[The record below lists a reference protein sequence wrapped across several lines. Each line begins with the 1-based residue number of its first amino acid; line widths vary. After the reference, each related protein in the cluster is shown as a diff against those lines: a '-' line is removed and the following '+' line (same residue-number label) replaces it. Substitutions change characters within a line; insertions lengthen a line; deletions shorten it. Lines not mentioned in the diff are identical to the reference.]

1 MDDLVLLEEIL
12 SALKSLFEQL
22 QKMASKVGL
31 QINETETEYMV
42 VSRQE
47 TIGIYPSLEV
57 TNYVFNRTKQFKY
70 LGSVLTENNEI
81 ERKIS
86 ARINA
91 GNKSF
96 YELQKLL
103 RSRSLSSDLRIQLY
117 ITLLRSIIIYRAETW
132 LLRKIDE
139 KNY

>member
-96 YELQKLL
+96 YELQKLP

-117 ITLLRSIIIYRAETW
+117 ITLLRSIIIYGAETW